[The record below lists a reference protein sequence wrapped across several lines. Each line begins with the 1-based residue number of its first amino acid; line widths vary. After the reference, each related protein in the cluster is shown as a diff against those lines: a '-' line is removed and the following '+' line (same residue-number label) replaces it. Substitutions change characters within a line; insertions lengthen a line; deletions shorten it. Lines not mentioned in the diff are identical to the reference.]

1 MSDNGK
7 PASPPGFFCNESS
20 SVIQLSRLHIHFSLL
35 ETSVEVVP
43 SVRPGLDDCVFQCDL
58 RPSTVLMSSWGPK

>member
-1 MSDNGK
+1 MTDNEK

-20 SVIQLSRLHIHFSLL
+20 AVIQLSRLHIHFSLL

-43 SVRPGLDDCVFQCDL
+43 SVHPGLDEGVFQCDL
-58 RPSTVLMSSWGPK
+58 RPSTALMNFWGPK